1 MTTRTETRPNRY
13 QKRRATEDGDTLL
26 EVLIALVVLSM
37 SSVAIILAFATSIA
51 SSAEQ
56 RNLSS
61 VDTVLRGAAQ
71 EAASQMQ
78 QDSGNY
84 FGSCPAA
91 GQSPQ
96 AESLQ
101 FPGLTAGYSAQ
112 VTSVLYWDSVSS
124 SYDSSCTA
132 NASQLVAI
140 VVTSAKGNTYDINT
154 VVGDPLPRAIPNAGA
169 PTHLVFIGE
178 PGNGIS
184 GSSLNPQPIVAVEDT
199 NNNVVTTDLSTIT
212 LTLNA
217 SNGATLSN
225 CVGSEFYGVV
235 TFSHCSVSTTGS
247 GYTITA
253 TDANDGDLTS
263 SPSSAFSVTAAEQA
277 FITPRI
283 GAAPGNQRVDA
294 EVTE

>member
-1 MTTRTETRPNRY
+1 MTTKTDSNWFR
-13 QKRRATEDGDTLL
+13 RRATAENGDTLI
-26 EVLIALVVLSM
+26 EVLIALLVLSL

-56 RNLSS
+56 RDLSS

-71 EAASQMQ
+71 EATSQMQ
-78 QDSGNY
+78 QSSGSY
-84 FGSCPAA
+84 FGTCPAV
-91 GQSPQ
+91 GQPPL

-101 FPGLTAGYSAQ
+101 FLGLTTGYSAQ
-112 VTSVLYWDSVSS
+112 VTSVSYWDSASS
-124 SYDSSCTA
+124 TYDGSCTP
-132 NASQLVAI
+132 NASQLVTI
-140 VVTSAKGNTYDINT
+140 LVTSPKGTTYNIST
-154 VVGDPLPRAIPNAGA
+154 VVGDPLPRTVPTPGTPN
-169 PTHLVFIGE
+169 HLVFIGQ

-184 GSSLNPQPIVAVEDT
+184 GSSLTPQPIVAVEDQ

-253 TDANDGDLTS
+253 TDANDGNLTS
-263 SPSSAFSVTAAEQA
+263 PASGPFSVTAAEQA
-277 FITPRI
+277 LITPSS
-283 GAAPGNQRVDA
+283 GATPTQRVNA